1 MPNPIARIYVCA
13 VAGDTAA
20 ERTILEGVVL
30 PELRQRATGLGLELL
45 AIDPGRAAE
54 NWDLARRFEEIQTCR
69 PFVLGIVGERYGDP
83 PLQVPHQLTEEHLWL
98 AADPGRSVLEL
109 EIQEAV
115 LNDPGAAWQSFFYL
129 RDPGFA
135 WQVPE
140 AKRFS
145 FLPES
150 AKAAARLYGLKERIR
165 LSGRPVYDGYPC
177 GWSETLERPAH
188 LDAFAARV
196 TADLWGAIEEEAA
209 W

>member
-1 MPNPIARIYVCA
+1 MLSSIARIYVCS

-30 PELRQRATGLGLELL
+30 PELRQRATGLDLELETV
-45 AIDPGRAAE
+45 DPGRAAQD
-54 NWDLARRFEEIQTCR
+54 WDLARRFELIQECR
-69 PFVLGIVGERYGDP
+69 PFALGIVGERYGDP
-83 PLQVPHQLTEEHLWL
+83 PLQVPSELTEQHLWL

-109 EIQEAV
+109 ELLEAV

-129 RDPGFA
+129 RDPAFA
-135 WQVPE
+135 SQVPE
-140 AKRFS
+140 SKRFAYQA
-145 FLPES
+145 ES
-150 AKAAARLYGLKERIR
+150 VKAAARLNYLKERIR
-165 LSGRPVYDGYPC
+165 LSGRPVFDYPC

-196 TADLWGAIEEEAA
+196 TEDLWGAIEEEME